1 MGRMRT
7 TTRRSVLAASGLA
20 PFAGRA
26 ARAQQRTVRLV
37 VPFPAGGATDG
48 LARLWVPGFSQRIG
62 LPVVVDNRPG
72 AAGVPAADAV
82 AKAAPD
88 GLTIL
93 LATSSIASTGPAV
106 NPALPY
112 DVERDLLPLSL
123 LAVSPSLVL
132 VSTTVPAQ
140 TLEEFIAWAK
150 ARRGQVNYGSSGV
163 GTGPHL
169 AGALFDRLADTGMVH
184 VPYRGTGPVYAELR
198 RGDVHALMDVP
209 STAAPHLQGGTV
221 RALAVTSPAPTP
233 LAPGLRPAREA
244 VPGFEAET
252 WFGVYGPAGL
262 PAATAAQYAAAA
274 NEAIRDP
281 ALAERLA
288 GLGAEV
294 RGGDGAALAAT
305 ARAEREKWTRLVREL
320 GIKPEG

>member
-1 MGRMRT
+1 M
-7 TTRRSVLAASGLA
+7 TTRRHLLLAAPALL
-20 PFAGRA
+20 PFAA
-26 ARAQQRTVRLV
+26 IAQAQRTLRLV

-48 LARLWVPGFSQRIG
+48 LARLWAPSFSQRIG

-72 AAGVPAADAV
+72 AGGVPAADAV

-88 GLTIL
+88 GLTLL

-112 DVERDLLPLSL
+112 DVERDFTPLSL
-123 LAVSPSLVL
+123 LALSPSLVL
-132 VSTTVPAQ
+132 VSATVPVQ
-140 TLEEFIAWAK
+140 TLEEFIAWAR

-221 RALAVTSPAPTP
+221 RALAVTSPGPTP
-233 LAPGLRPAREA
+233 LAPGLRPARA
-244 VPGFEAET
+244 VVPGFEAET

-262 PAATAAQYAAAA
+262 PAAAASQYAAAA
-274 NEAIRDP
+274 SDAIRDP
-281 ALAERLA
+281 ALTARFAE
-288 GLGAEV
+288 LGAEV

-305 ARAEREKWTRLVREL
+305 AREEREKWTRLVREL

>member
-1 MGRMRT
+1 M
-7 TTRRSVLAASGLA
+7 TTRRLLLAAPALL
-20 PFAGRA
+20 PPA
-26 ARAQQRTVRLV
+26 ARAQAQQRTVRLV

-48 LARLWVPGFSQRIG
+48 LARLWAPGFSQRIG

-72 AAGVPAADAV
+72 AGGVPAADVV

-88 GLTIL
+88 GLTLL

-106 NPALPY
+106 NPSLPY
-112 DVERDLLPLSL
+112 DVERDFAPLCL

-132 VSTTVPAQ
+132 VSATVPAQ
-140 TLEEFIAWAK
+140 TLEEFIAWAR

-169 AGALFDRLADTGMVH
+169 AGALFDKLADTGMVH

-233 LAPGLRPAREA
+233 LAPGLRPAREV

-262 PAATAAQYAAAA
+262 PPAVAAQYATASAG
-274 NEAIRDP
+274 AIRDP
-281 ALAERLA
+281 ALTARFAE
-288 GLGAEV
+288 LGAEV

-305 ARAEREKWTRLVREL
+305 AREEREKWTRLVREL